1 MTTMAKTIS
10 VKDTAF
16 GQDMLEVLAE
26 RQLEKAAYHGLAI
39 SPSIVTLKEY
49 LVKKLSHG
57 KWKMDP
63 GLCQPEL
70 RGLYPVYFD
79 SVRILLAECVAEF
92 FQTGKIYMAVL
103 DPYRMEYVEHEIRQM
118 VLRPEDVT
126 TLSRALHKA
135 QNPDH
140 DLIARWK
147 DPADRGRWME
157 HIRAL
162 YQTISQLHIK
172 YKFPA
177 PLLFVMGL
185 LFCPILGG
193 TDDGRTIY

>member
-26 RQLEKAAYHGLAI
+26 RQLERIGYRELDMAH
-39 SPSIVTLKEY
+39 SILTLKDY

-57 KWKMDP
+57 NWRVDP
-63 GLCQPEL
+63 SLCQPEL
-70 RGLYPVYFD
+70 RYLYPIYFD
-79 SVRILLAECVAEF
+79 SVRVLLAECVAEF

-126 TLSRALHKA
+126 ILSRTLHKA

-147 DPADRGRWME
+147 DPAHRGRWME

-162 YQTISQLHIK
+162 YQTISQLQ
-172 YKFPA
+172 
-177 PLLFVMGL
+177 
-185 LFCPILGG
+185 
-193 TDDGRTIY
+193 

>member
-16 GQDMLEVLAE
+16 GQDMLEVLSE
-26 RQLEKAAYHGLAI
+26 RQLENTAYHGLAI
-39 SPSIVTLKEY
+39 SQSIVTLKEY
-49 LVKKLSHG
+49 LVKKLSKG
-57 KWKMDP
+57 KWKIDP

-70 RGLYPVYFD
+70 RCLYPVYFD

-92 FQTGKIYMAVL
+92 FQTGKVYLSVL
-103 DPYRMEYVEHEIRQM
+103 DVSRMEYVEHEIRRLVLTPGDTATLLR
-118 VLRPEDVT
+118 VLRKV
-126 TLSRALHKA
+126 
-135 QNPDH
+135 QNPAH

-162 YQTISQLHIK
+162 YQTISQLQ
-172 YKFPA
+172 
-177 PLLFVMGL
+177 
-185 LFCPILGG
+185 
-193 TDDGRTIY
+193 

>member
-1 MTTMAKTIS
+1 MTTRAKTVS
-10 VKDTAF
+10 VKETAF
-16 GQDMLEVLAE
+16 GQDILEVLAE

-39 SPSIVTLKEY
+39 FLSIVTLKEH

-57 KWKMDP
+57 KWKIDP

-70 RGLYPVYFD
+70 RCLYPVYFD

-162 YQTISQLHIK
+162 YQTISQLQ
-172 YKFPA
+172 
-177 PLLFVMGL
+177 
-185 LFCPILGG
+185 
-193 TDDGRTIY
+193 

>member
-1 MTTMAKTIS
+1 MTTRAKTVS
-10 VKDTAF
+10 VKETAF
-16 GQDMLEVLAE
+16 GQDILEVLAE

-39 SPSIVTLKEY
+39 FLSIVTLKEH

-57 KWKMDP
+57 KWKIDP

-70 RGLYPVYFD
+70 RCLYPVYFD

-118 VLRPEDVT
+118 VLKPEDVT

-147 DPADRGRWME
+147 DPADRARWME

-162 YQTISQLHIK
+162 YQTISQLQ
-172 YKFPA
+172 
-177 PLLFVMGL
+177 
-185 LFCPILGG
+185 
-193 TDDGRTIY
+193 